1 MIGRLVLAPDELA
14 QLVEAALKQSG
25 YDVTGLS
32 LHDEQGQLVGYQS
45 AVVHY
50 NVPPIR
56 IRVADEQ
63 PGGEAARIQ
72 ALRGVLYPDVNVNGG
87 TRRNGG

>member
-1 MIGRLVLAPDELA
+1 MTGQLILSPDELA
-14 QLVEAALKQSG
+14 RLVEAALKQSG
-25 YDVTGLS
+25 YDVTGLA
-32 LHDEQGQLVGYQS
+32 LHDEHGQLVGYQA
-45 AVVHY
+45 AVIHY
-50 NVPPIR
+50 NAPPIR

-87 TRRNGG
+87 TRSNG